1 MQAKFL
7 PSICFAATLLVGC
20 GGNGKTKYS
29 LSLDT
34 QGVATVTL
42 DPPGGTYDPDTWVYV
57 TVTPGLSREFV
68 QILWEDGSAICD
80 HPVQVKMDED
90 KSGTVVCTSAGTYAL
105 RVYTGNLAP
114 VWFDPPG
121 GVYAPG
127 TVVTITY
134 SCPPDHGTAGLQWE
148 DGTWVYD
155 HPLQVTMDADK
166 TGDVEYQQLGWPG
179 PE

>member
-1 MQAKFL
+1 MWPGRWLRPGGSDDAGKV
-7 PSICFAATLLVGC
+7 PSEHLLRGDLAC
-20 GGNGKTKYS
+20 RLRGKREDKV
-29 LSLDT
+29 LF
-34 QGVATVTL
+34 VT
-42 DPPGGTYDPDTWVYV
+42 GGTYDPDTWVDV
-57 TVTPGLSREFV
+57 TVTPELSREFV

-80 HPVQVKMDED
+80 HPVRVKMDED

-105 RVYTGNLAP
+105 RVYTGNMAP

-127 TVVTITY
+127 TTVTISC
-134 SCPPDHGTAGLQWE
+134 SCPPDQAYIGIQWE
-148 DGTWVYD
+148 DGTLD
-155 HPLQVTMDADK
+155 RDDQPQVTMYADK